1 MGKGVGLWTEIERD
15 ECEPPSTPF
24 PMGITPPTARQQS
37 ISAAVMCPGED
48 LQLPYGPNQVSPL
61 SCSQTIK
68 ADRN

>member
-15 ECEPPSTPF
+15 ECEPPSTSF
-24 PMGITPPTARQQS
+24 PHGHN
-37 ISAAVMCPGED
+37 SANSQAAIHLGCRDVPRRD
-48 LQLPYGPNQVSPL
+48 LQLPYGPNKVSPL